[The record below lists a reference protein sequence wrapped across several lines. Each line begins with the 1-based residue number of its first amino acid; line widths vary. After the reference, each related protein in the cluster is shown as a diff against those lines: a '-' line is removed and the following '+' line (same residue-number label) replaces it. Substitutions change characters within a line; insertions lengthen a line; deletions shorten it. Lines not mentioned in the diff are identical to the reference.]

1 VRDDDETFG
10 ADLVAVVEG
19 VEFEEEEPVE
29 GVGEAA

>member
-19 VEFEEEEPVE
+19 VEFEEEGPVRE
-29 GVGEAA
+29 EAA